1 MTGNS
6 PRANESVKTH
16 RPGIPCRHDGKGM
29 KQGDEGVWYWRRNK
43 HWGGTTVERQLR
55 ENGAEACRSNSRRKY
70 AIFAQFGYHT
80 VCQPFTRYN
89 QIKKDLSSR
98 GRARSGTRKSLFDT
112 TGKAFPAAGR
122 VSFVHRKSGS
132 RPSESLFR
140 AHHTKETVRQNNGNG
155 IASGQTPRC
164 HFCFTAFRLSKFFTS
179 ATACPSMLS
188 NCGGMA
194 ERQRTVRR
202 LTCIRVRAP
211 SPPPLSHAPRRL

>member
-1 MTGNS
+1 M
-6 PRANESVKTH
+6 
-16 RPGIPCRHDGKGM
+16 
-29 KQGDEGVWYWRRNK
+29 
-43 HWGGTTVERQLR
+43 ERQLR
-55 ENGAEACRSNSRRKY
+55 ENGVEACRSSSRRKY
-70 AIFAQFGYHT
+70 ASFARFGYLS
-80 VCQPFTRYN
+80 VCQPFMRYN

-112 TGKAFPAAGR
+112 TEKAFPAAGR
-122 VSFVHRKSGS
+122 VSFVHRKSGF

-140 AHHTKETVRQNNGNG
+140 AHNTKETVRQNNGNS

-211 SPPPLSHAPRRL
+211 SPPQLSHAPQRL

>member
-1 MTGNS
+1 
-6 PRANESVKTH
+6 
-16 RPGIPCRHDGKGM
+16 M
-29 KQGDEGVWYWRRNK
+29 KQGDEGVLYWRRNK

-55 ENGAEACRSNSRRKY
+55 ENGVEACRSSSRRKY
-70 AIFAQFGYHT
+70 ASFARFGYLS
-80 VCQPFTRYN
+80 VCQPFMRYN

-112 TGKAFPAAGR
+112 TGKAFPDADRA
-122 VSFVHRKSGS
+122 SSVHRKSGS

-140 AHHTKETVRQNNGNG
+140 AHNTKETVRQNNGNG